1 MSGPITIVVPGRP
14 VPKGRPRFS
23 GRGRRPHTPP
33 KTAAAERKI
42 ALIARIAG
50 ARPINGPVSVR
61 AIFIFADR
69 RTRGDVDNL
78 SKLALDALNGIA
90 FKDDRQ
96 VVRLYATIAEGPK
109 PFTAITITP
118 VTKETP
124 WAT

>member
-1 MSGPITIVVPGRP
+1 MSGPISFIVPGRP
-14 VPKGRPRFS
+14 VPKGRPRVV
-23 GRGRRPHTPP
+23 RGHAFTPAA
-33 KTAAAERKI
+33 TVAAERKI

-50 ARPINGPVSVR
+50 ARPIGGPVSIR

-78 SKLALDALNGIA
+78 SKLALDALNGVA

-118 VTKETP
+118 VTEETL
-124 WAT
+124 WTI